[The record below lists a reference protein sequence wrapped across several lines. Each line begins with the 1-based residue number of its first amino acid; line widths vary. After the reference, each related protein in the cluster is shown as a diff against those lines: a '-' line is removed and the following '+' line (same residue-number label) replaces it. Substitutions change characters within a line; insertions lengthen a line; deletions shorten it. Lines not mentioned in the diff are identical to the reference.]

1 MNTGGDTSRE
11 LTQNPPLVDPPFLC
25 SSEGKLAVELEA
37 APGAFE
43 IAGYHFDGMLYNSAY
58 IPAVWRVRP
67 GDTLTVVLRNRLP
80 EMTNLHFHGMNV
92 SPRGDSDN
100 VFLHVHPG
108 ESFTYHVE
116 IPPSHPPGLFWYHP
130 HAHGRTSPQILGG
143 MSGGIVVEGSDRYY
157 PLLKDLKERVMLL
170 KHVPDPTQS
179 HQQIVTL
186 NGLVAPTI
194 PIRPGEVQYWRVGN
208 VGADLFLK
216 LKLDG
221 MALYLIGTD
230 GHYLPTPKKVDEI
243 LLPSASRIEAIVVG
257 GPPGRYAFKSV
268 SFRDEQGKPPQPERL
283 LGVVVSGGPAAT
295 SPADAEAA
303 V

>member
-1 MNTGGDTSRE
+1 
-11 LTQNPPLVDPPFLC
+11 NPPLVDPPFLC
-25 SSEGKLAVELEA
+25 SADGKLAVELEA

-43 IAGYHFDGMLYNSAY
+43 IAGQRCDGMLYDGAY
-58 IPAVWRVRP
+58 IPPVWRGRP
-67 GDTLTVVLRNRLP
+67 GDTLTVALRDRVP
-80 EMTNLHFHGMNV
+80 EGTNLHFHGMPSSTRGDTLTVALRNRLPEGTNLHFHGMHV

-100 VFLHVHPG
+100 IFLRIHPG
-108 ESFTYHVE
+108 ESFSYRVE

-194 PIRPGEVQYWRVGN
+194 PIRPGEVQY
-208 VGADLFLK
+208 
-216 LKLDG
+216 
-221 MALYLIGTD
+221 
-230 GHYLPTPKKVDEI
+230 
-243 LLPSASRIEAIVVG
+243 
-257 GPPGRYAFKSV
+257 
-268 SFRDEQGKPPQPERL
+268 
-283 LGVVVSGGPAAT
+283 
-295 SPADAEAA
+295 
-303 V
+303 